1 MLQPGYQ
8 CTFLSAV
15 AGKIPMGSYDSPSLS
30 LSAKC
35 QVSPVSGPGRQGLPV
50 RLAKQGVQPGRDTVD
65 QRGLKLRRLGPIAPD
80 IFLLLCAPGAQSSAR
95 EQLGEV
101 SCI

>member
-1 MLQPGYQ
+1 MLQPGYPGYQ

-50 RLAKQGVQPGRDTVD
+50 RLAKQGIQPRRDKVHKPVEKEHQILFDPRSTAV
-65 QRGLKLRRLGPIAPD
+65 
-80 IFLLLCAPGAQSSAR
+80 
-95 EQLGEV
+95 
-101 SCI
+101 